1 MGDTHRRGRG
11 EKVGNGVVKRE
22 IVRFL
27 FSRKDGRA
35 TESEVREH
43 LLERYAVRDRATIRN
58 QHLGYLRKKGRIEVQ
73 HDPGKENVWSVV
85 DDPSIADYIFA
96 EFAGDDLA
104 DVYRSPFVRDSV
116 VEWYFERREE
126 RRGGIPPETMEEARD
141 IFAHRT
147 WEQEYLLGEVI
158 RLQEDAVELSPSL
171 FAGAT
176 NGFEEA
182 SVVASLLM
190 SAGSHDPT
198 ADLNWSPQGTS
209 LGFVIAHL
217 LVDFERYGPLRH
229 DIYAF
234 MLRPDLH
241 GVMASLFPPET
252 IRMIFACLEYLA
264 GRRMDESGEM
274 YGEHRIDFEP
284 VAIPPPPSDW
294 VGA

>member
-27 FSRKDGRA
+27 LSQEDGSA
-35 TESEVREH
+35 TESEVRSH
-43 LLERYAVRDRATIRN
+43 LLERYGVQDRATIRN
-58 QHLGYLRKKGRIEVQ
+58 QHLGYLQTRGRIDVVR
-73 HDPGKENVWSVV
+73 DLGKENVWSVV
-85 DDPSIADYIFA
+85 DSPSMADYVFA
-96 EFAGDDLA
+96 EFEGDDLA
-104 DVYRSPFVRDSV
+104 EVYRLPFVRDHV
-116 VEWYFERREE
+116 VGWFRGRRAERE
-126 RRGGIPPETMEEARD
+126 RAIPPETMEEARD

-158 RLQEDAVELSPSL
+158 RLGEDAVTLSPSL
-171 FAGAT
+171 FTGAA
-176 NGFEEA
+176 NGFQEA
-182 SVVASLLM
+182 TVVSCLLM
-190 SAGSHDPT
+190 FAGTHDPKV
-198 ADLNWSPQGTS
+198 DLNWGPQSMS
-209 LGFVIAHL
+209 LGFVIAHI
-217 LVDFERYGPLRH
+217 LVDFERYGPLRR

-284 VAIPPPPSDW
+284 VVIPPPPSDW